1 MTSRDLEML
10 KDRRDDLL
18 ARPVWGRR
26 EHEEYR
32 RLDGFIR
39 YAEKLQ
45 ARFREVVHE
54 NISPN

>member
-1 MTSRDLEML
+1 MSEKDLEIL

-32 RLDGFIR
+32 RLDGFIQ
-39 YAEKLQ
+39 YAERIR
-45 ARFREVVHE
+45 ARMEE
-54 NISPN
+54 AKNAYPWPC